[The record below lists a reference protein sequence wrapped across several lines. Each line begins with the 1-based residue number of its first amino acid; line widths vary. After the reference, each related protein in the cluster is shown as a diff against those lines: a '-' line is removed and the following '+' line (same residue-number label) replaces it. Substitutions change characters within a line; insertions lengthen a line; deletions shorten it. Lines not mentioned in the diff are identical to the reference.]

1 MESQVTCPL
10 VDMKLVPGASQAS
23 RTPPFS
29 QPSIFLRRI
38 PCPPE
43 LRYKVEH
50 VLEPLPATGA
60 HRHRRLSPVSCSRRS
75 TCRRR
80 PVVQGGSA
88 TRSRSAGAPRSARR
102 HHLGAQASCLSTTRG
117 LTCDV
122 ASRLAQI
129 SSRSGVVH
137 EGVLVVDVI
146 AI

>member
-1 MESQVTCPL
+1 MYSSRGTMESQVTCPL
-10 VDMKLVPGASQAS
+10 VDMQLVPGASQAS

-88 TRSRSAGAPRSARR
+88 TRSRIVRVRR
-102 HHLGAQASCLSTTRG
+102 ALLAATT
-117 LTCDV
+117 LEHT
-122 ASRLAQI
+122 RLACP
-129 SSRSGVVH
+129 RPG
-137 EGVLVVDVI
+137 G
-146 AI
+146 